1 MNSVHRL
8 CAGLALLVA
17 TAGLS
22 GSASAEI
29 KPPPEM
35 RAMNSLLFQCYGR
48 EANAVAHDAGLQ
60 DQVEALTKQV
70 ADLTKERDALKAP
83 EVK

>member
-1 MNSVHRL
+1 MRT
-8 CAGLALLVA
+8 AILAIALFAALVLPPTPA
-17 TAGLS
+17 P
-22 GSASAEI
+22 AET

-60 DQVEALTKQV
+60 DQIEAQVKQI